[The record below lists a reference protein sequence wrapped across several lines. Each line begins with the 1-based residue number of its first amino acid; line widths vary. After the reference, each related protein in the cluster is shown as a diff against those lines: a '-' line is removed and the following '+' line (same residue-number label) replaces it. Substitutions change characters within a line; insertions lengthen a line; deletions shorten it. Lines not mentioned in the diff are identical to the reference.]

1 MANNEISLII
11 GKRIANARKKKG
23 LRQNELAEALGIK
36 QNRLSNWEVGVTPPR
51 ADQIVSLTQ
60 ILGVSSDYLLGIAED
75 GNDVELSY
83 SKQQLIEHIKSAST
97 SEVEKINQILN
108 IVQSDETDKTAKK
121 KTLPRDPSVILNQTE
136 PS

>member
-121 KTLPRDPSVILNQTE
+121 KDAAS
-136 PS
+136 